1 MRMRAACLVLTSGVL
16 LLLPACG
23 RRRSVP
29 ALEPAAEP
37 ALARPTAPAIQTV
50 TQERQSFYPFPMDAG
65 GRLLQKQLTPDA
77 PPEEKTTSPRARK
90 APATID
96 NPSLPLPRVAA
107 LPRLNPELG
116 RKSVYPQLLTPEPLP
131 PETTD
136 EIALPEF
143 ISLPVYERAN
153 VPSPDLN
160 RPVPLPALSQ
170 PLPDKPPLGDPT
182 RPVSQSAVLSGPMPA
197 RTAPAA
203 FLRLFLPDPDENRGV
218 IRFPAL
224 DQKET
229 LPD

>member
-1 MRMRAACLVLTSGVL
+1 
-16 LLLPACG
+16 
-23 RRRSVP
+23 
-29 ALEPAAEP
+29 
-37 ALARPTAPAIQTV
+37 
-50 TQERQSFYPFPMDAG
+50 
-65 GRLLQKQLTPDA
+65 
-77 PPEEKTTSPRARK
+77 
-90 APATID
+90 
-96 NPSLPLPRVAA
+96 VAA

-131 PETTD
+131 PETSD

-160 RPVPLPALSQ
+160 RPVPLPALSR

-182 RPVSQSAVLSGPMPA
+182 RPVSQSAILSGAMPA